1 MARIRR
7 ELPRSAFAY
16 SLHMDERERENAL
29 GSVYLLSKN
38 VPRELAMHDDVQS
51 IIICAGIFR
60 WLRYAALC
68 SSNVCIFFDCT
79 TLLPGCGAAL
89 VSIVFETNISQFIVN
104 LFSALVDF
112 ASEYLKL
119 YFLCIGQGACH
130 ACHDRSGGGWGR
142 LWWWRRSSDMLFCCC
157 RCYYFCSALFCMF
170 LIRIYFVDATS
181 SDFHLL
187 DDVLLRFE
195 TRSTLKHTPPTLHNV
210 WAVQSK
216 RERRCSD
223 CSVQR
228 NDFERIFE

>member
-1 MARIRR
+1 MRLCVPPMCAYFSTAQRCCQAAA
-7 ELPRSAFAY
+7 LHSFRS
-16 SLHMDERERENAL
+16 SLKQIFPSLLWIYFQLSSTLHLNIWNCIFCAL
-29 GSVYLLSKN
+29 GKVH
-38 VPRELAMHDDVQS
+38 AMPAMIAVVV
-51 IIICAGIFR
+51 AEG
-60 WLRYAALC
+60 
-68 SSNVCIFFDCT
+68 
-79 TLLPGCGAAL
+79 GCG
-89 VSIVFETNISQFIVN
+89 
-104 LFSALVDF
+104 
-112 ASEYLKL
+112 
-119 YFLCIGQGACH
+119 
-130 ACHDRSGGGWGR
+130 GG
-142 LWWWRRSSDMLFCCC
+142 DAVQTCYFCCC